1 MLSAFTEFAKELP
14 GLVAAIGVAVLAAVV
29 LAKRLTTL
37 PLGVSGSRTP
47 EDDSGDVQGADVNV
61 EYRRGTTEPHDWIV
75 ARNDGPSVAEDVTL
89 EVLGDHS
96 RSSTPVVKSDW
107 EQTLPAQLQ
116 PDQECTLEV
125 APRLQA
131 PPPYELK
138 VTWEDTHGREE
149 KTTEVRR

>member
-1 MLSAFTEFAKELP
+1 MLTVFTEFAERLP
-14 GLVAAIGVAVLAAVV
+14 GVVAAIGIAVLAAVV

-37 PLGVSGSRTP
+37 PPGVLGDRAP
-47 EDDSGDVQGADVNV
+47 EDENGDVQGADVNV

-75 ARNDGPSVAEDVTL
+75 ARNDGSSVAEDVTL

-96 RSSTPVVKSDW
+96 RNSTPVVRSDW
-107 EQTLPAQLQ
+107 EQTLPARLQ
-116 PDQECTLEV
+116 PNQECTLVV

-138 VTWEDTHGREE
+138 VIWEDTHGRKE